1 MQRSNPF
8 AFSVIA
14 WHNDSV
20 NGTHHSIIAHGST
33 ISKAIKAFNTYM
45 QRPAR
50 FRSFTEK
57 NKVQLKGE
65 GVLFDIVHTIEGL
78 TA

>member
-8 AFSVIA
+8 AFSVIV

-20 NGTHHSIIAHGST
+20 NGTHHSILANGST
-33 ISKAIKAFNTYM
+33 IEKALKEFNAYM
-45 QRPAR
+45 ERPAR
-50 FRSFTEK
+50 FRSFTEN

-65 GVLFDIVHTIEGL
+65 GVLFDILVGL
-78 TA
+78 

>member
-1 MQRSNPF
+1 MNKQRSNPF
-8 AFSVIA
+8 AFSVIV
-14 WHNDSV
+14 WHNDCV

-33 ISKAIKAFNTYM
+33 IAKAIKEFNAYLE
-45 QRPAR
+45 RPAR

-65 GVLFDIVHTIEGL
+65 GVLFDIVVGL
-78 TA
+78 